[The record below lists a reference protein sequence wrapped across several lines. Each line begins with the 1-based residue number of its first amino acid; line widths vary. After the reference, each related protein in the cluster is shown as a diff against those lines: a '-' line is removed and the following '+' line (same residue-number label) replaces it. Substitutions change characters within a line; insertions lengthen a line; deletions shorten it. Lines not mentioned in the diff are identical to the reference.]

1 MLDIKLDIKE
11 KYVTELEG
19 LRSEIAKEKSVIK
32 TLKSYSAPVP
42 ALDQTSPATVSGE
55 AEEMEP
61 TLPPL
66 VPVPRRDIRHR
77 TDYYQPH
84 HPPMMHYTGHH
95 TRQVNQPVNFS
106 RAMEQDIQEKT
117 RMARTGNPPH
127 QQALLWQQQQE
138 QSQLQQYQANHFSYP
153 AQYQAPAGQVPL
165 QLRNYNLQGSNQ
177 MSYPGHFQPVS
188 LIQI

>member
-1 MLDIKLDIKE
+1 MIQLLDIKLDIKE

-42 ALDQTSPATVSGE
+42 ALDLTSPATVSGE
-55 AEEMEP
+55 AGEMEP
-61 TLPPL
+61 PLPPL
-66 VPVPRRDIRHR
+66 VPIRHR

-106 RAMEQDIQEKT
+106 RAMEQE
-117 RMARTGNPPH
+117 RWM
-127 QQALLWQQQQE
+127 
-138 QSQLQQYQANHFSYP
+138 
-153 AQYQAPAGQVPL
+153 
-165 QLRNYNLQGSNQ
+165 
-177 MSYPGHFQPVS
+177 
-188 LIQI
+188 